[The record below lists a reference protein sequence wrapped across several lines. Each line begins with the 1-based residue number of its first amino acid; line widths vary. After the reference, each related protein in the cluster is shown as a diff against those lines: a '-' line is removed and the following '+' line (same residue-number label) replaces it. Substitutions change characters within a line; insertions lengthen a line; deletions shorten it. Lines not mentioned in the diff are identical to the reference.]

1 MAHNLIAQIIPI
13 LKKNRSKIIVKKEMQ
28 DTKRYVMKYKNLLS
42 ASFNSVPFLRGNPS
56 LTINSA
62 HFKKKE
68 GCVISMNVCI
78 ALFRQRGSVYKQ
90 LYSLLP
96 LLLSQRRGFQ
106 ISPLW
111 SIHLG
116 GLLEDTHTHLT
127 GSDVKYSW
135 LCIQK
140 QEGISP
146 YLSADRYEDIFVL
159 CFVLYFVLFNCSIVI
174 HGAHV
179 PLFI

>member
-1 MAHNLIAQIIPI
+1 MAHSLIAQIIPI
-13 LKKNRSKIIVKKEMQ
+13 LKKNSKIIVKKEMQ
-28 DTKRYVMKYKNLLS
+28 DIKRCVMKYKSLLS
-42 ASFNSVPFLRGNPS
+42 ASFDSVPFLRGNPS
-56 LTINSA
+56 LTINCL
-62 HFKKKE
+62 HFKKNE
-68 GCVISMNVCI
+68 GYIISMNVCI

-106 ISPLW
+106 ISPW
-111 SIHLG
+111 GSIQLG
-116 GLLEDTHTHLT
+116 GLLKHTHTQLT
-127 GSDVKYSW
+127 GSDIKYSW

-140 QEGISP
+140 QEGKSP
-146 YLSADRYEDIFVL
+146 YLSADT
-159 CFVLYFVLFNCSIVI
+159 YFVLFNCSIVI